1 MAHLTRY
8 YMYKKISGY
17 FKEPLKGKILSV
29 SGINSF
35 YPLIDMRNVELTEVN
50 YPEVDMQNL
59 PYENNV
65 FDFVISDQVIEH
77 LENPYKAIKESYRV
91 LNKGGI
97 AIHTT
102 CFMNHIHRCPEDFWR
117 FSPEALRHLCKEF
130 SEILYCEG
138 WGNRIAIL
146 LCFLSDR
153 FRFMRIREIK
163 WSIRRLIATY
173 NEEKYPIV
181 TWVVAKK

>member
-17 FKEPLKGKILSV
+17 FKEPLKGKILGI
-29 SGINSF
+29 SGIDNF
-35 YPLIDMRNVELTEVN
+35 YPLMDMRNVELTEIN

-59 PYENNV
+59 PYEDNSY
-65 FDFVISDQVIEH
+65 DFVISDQVIEH
-77 LENPYKAIKESYRV
+77 LEDPKEAIKESYRV

-97 AIHTT
+97 AIHAT
-102 CFMNHIHRCPEDFWR
+102 CFINYIHRCPEDFWR
-117 FSPEALRHLCKEF
+117 FSPDALRYLCKEF

-138 WGNRIAIL
+138 WGNRVAIL
-146 LCFLSDR
+146 LCFLGDR
-153 FRFMRIREIK
+153 FRFMRIPEVN

-173 NEEKYPIV
+173 NEEGYPIV